1 MRPTDDG
8 GRLLELRRLSSGYG
22 AVQAVR
28 DVDIVVHENEFVV
41 LLGPNGAGKT
51 SILRTVSGLIT
62 ATSGSVVFDGRDITR
77 TAAWRRTGLGIGHVP
92 EGRQIFPQHT
102 VHENLVLGAYA
113 IRRKRRRA
121 DSVTDEILDLFP
133 RLAAR
138 STQLAGTLSGG
149 EAQMLA
155 VARALMSRPRLLL
168 LDEPSLGLAPLMVEE
183 LYRYIKQLHVE
194 RGLAVLLV
202 EQAVDNALSLAD
214 RGYLLERGSVVSQ
227 GSAAELRVDP
237 HITSV
242 YLGG

>member
-8 GRLLELRRLSSGYG
+8 GRLLELRGLGSGYG

-28 DVDIVVHENEFVV
+28 DVDVVVRENEFVV

-51 SILRTVSGLIT
+51 SILRTVSGLIA
-62 ATSGSVVFDGRDITR
+62 ATSGSIVFAGRDITR

-121 DSVTDEILDLFP
+121 DSVTDEVLDLFP

-227 GSAAELRVDP
+227 GTAAELRADP